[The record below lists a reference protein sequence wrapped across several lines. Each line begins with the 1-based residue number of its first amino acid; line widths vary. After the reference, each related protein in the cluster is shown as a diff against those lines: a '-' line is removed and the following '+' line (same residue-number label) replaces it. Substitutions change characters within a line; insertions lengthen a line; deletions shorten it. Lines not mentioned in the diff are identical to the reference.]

1 METQGIETRKGK
13 RMARCVRC
21 GGDPHYHIQ
30 LMEVR
35 TYQNPL
41 IYEQEP
47 VQVVERTV
55 EMDVCRDC
63 ARHQLRGDLHL
74 LSGKEGFQLGL
85 VAMMT
90 VLCLRAY
97 RSGQSA
103 AMLPGAAACLALGVG
118 CTFLEAWT
126 RHKRYISMPEPE
138 ELEAAAAEVAI
149 AHAEQQ
155 SDGAE
160 TIYIPVTADT
170 MKLCSDDL
178 MIGFDLQ
185 PEVSDH
191 VWDLL
196 HPGQAGSCVNC

>member
-1 METQGIETRKGK
+1 MMEAQGIETRKGNL
-13 RMARCVRC
+13 MARCVRC

-63 ARHQLRGDLHL
+63 ARRQLRADLRL

-85 VAMMT
+85 VALMT
-90 VLCLRAY
+90 ALCLWAY

-126 RHKRYISMPEPE
+126 RHKRYASMPEPE
-138 ELEAAAAEVAI
+138 
-149 AHAEQQ
+149 QQ
-155 SDGAE
+155 GGGAE
-160 TIYIPVTADT
+160 TIYIPVTAGT
-170 MKLCSDDL
+170 MRLCSDDL

-185 PEVSDH
+185 PEVSDR

-196 HPGQAGSCVNC
+196 HHAGSCASC

>member
-1 METQGIETRKGK
+1 
-13 RMARCVRC
+13 
-21 GGDPHYHIQ
+21 
-30 LMEVR
+30 
-35 TYQNPL
+35 
-41 IYEQEP
+41 
-47 VQVVERTV
+47 
-55 EMDVCRDC
+55 
-63 ARHQLRGDLHL
+63 
-74 LSGKEGFQLGL
+74 
-85 VAMMT
+85 
-90 VLCLRAY
+90 
-97 RSGQSA
+97 
-103 AMLPGAAACLALGVG
+103 MLPGAAACLALGVG

-191 VWDLL
+191 VWGLL